1 MERNARQFRQKYKA
15 ETNITIEEFIKREAI
30 KIRTSKEL
38 NDKQKKERLE
48 ALDNLLNEINSPQG
62 VIDRRNEDRWE
73 K

>member
-1 MERNARQFRQKYKA
+1 MESNARQFRQQYKA

-30 KIRTSKEL
+30 KIRISKEL